1 MLTEKEKLEEE
12 LKLLE
17 ESFSLDVIT
26 QEEFEYAKQRVEAK
40 LNRLDG
46 LEQKEEESEKES
58 KEELGEE
65 PKPEGE
71 TEEEPE
77 ANEYE
82 AKEEAEEE
90 KSEEETYIEKE
101 ELTEKPEEEEREED
115 EQKKL
120 EETEA
125 EEEKPAGEV
134 EEEEKIEEKQPEII
148 FEKEKKS
155 SKKIWAYIAIILI
168 LGFGL
173 WYFFLPGSSNAEDVS
188 KPVYKPVNLIACSSD
203 DECIKEGSIGICNNP
218 GEENAECKY
227 IEDVKIKLTIL
238 NSDNCFNCETGR
250 VLSII
255 HSFFPNLDTE
265 NVDFETDAGKEI
277 AEKFNIA
284 ALPAYILNSSLQ
296 ESKNYYKLYN
306 AFTKVDDSF
315 VMKNTVANANYY
327 IGREEMPNKLD
338 LFLIP
343 SENASFAA
351 EKNLKEFLE
360 AFDEKVDFEKHNS
373 DDEIV
378 KELGINTFPTF
389 LVNNKIKFSGVQSAN
404 KIKENFCSMNKLDEC
419 ELGLTKK
426 LV

>member
-1 MLTEKEKLEEE
+1 
-12 LKLLE
+12 
-17 ESFSLDVIT
+17 
-26 QEEFEYAKQRVEAK
+26 
-40 LNRLDG
+40 
-46 LEQKEEESEKES
+46 
-58 KEELGEE
+58 
-65 PKPEGE
+65 
-71 TEEEPE
+71 
-77 ANEYE
+77 
-82 AKEEAEEE
+82 
-90 KSEEETYIEKE
+90 
-101 ELTEKPEEEEREED
+101 
-115 EQKKL
+115 
-120 EETEA
+120 
-125 EEEKPAGEV
+125 
-134 EEEEKIEEKQPEII
+134 
-148 FEKEKKS
+148 
-155 SKKIWAYIAIILI
+155 
-168 LGFGL
+168 
-173 WYFFLPGSSNAEDVS
+173 
-188 KPVYKPVNLIACSSD
+188 
-203 DECIKEGSIGICNNP
+203 
-218 GEENAECKY
+218 
-227 IEDVKIKLTIL
+227 
-238 NSDNCFNCETGR
+238 CETGR

-265 NVDFETDAGKEI
+265 SIDFETDAGKEI

-306 AFTKVDDSF
+306 AFTQVGESF
-315 VMKNTVANANYY
+315 VMKNTVANSNYY
-327 IGREEMPNKLD
+327 IEREEMPNKLD

-419 ELGLTKK
+419 ELRLTKR

>member
-26 QEEFEYAKQRVEAK
+26 QEEFEYAKQRIEAK
-40 LNRLDG
+40 LNKLG
-46 LEQKEEESEKES
+46 LEQKEEEYEEESE
-58 KEELGEE
+58 EE
-65 PKPEGE
+65 PKPGEE
-71 TEEEPE
+71 TEEEPAVE
-77 ANEYE
+77 EE
-82 AKEEAEEE
+82 VRHEVSKEHVLKEEEAEIEVI
-90 KSEEETYIEKE
+90 KSEEK
-101 ELTEKPEEEEREED
+101 
-115 EQKKL
+115 QKKL
-120 EETEA
+120 EEVEA
-125 EEEKPAGEV
+125 AEEKPAGEV
-134 EEEEKIEEKQPEII
+134 EEEEARGEERPKII

-155 SKKIWAYIAIILI
+155 SKRIWAYIAIILI
-168 LGFGL
+168 LGFVL

-188 KPVYKPVNLIACSSD
+188 KPVYKPISLTACSSD

-227 IEDVKIKLTIL
+227 VEDVKIKLTIL

-277 AEKFNIA
+277 AEKFSVA

-296 ESKNYYKLYN
+296 EAKNYYKLYN
-306 AFTKVDDSF
+306 AFTKAGESF

-338 LFLIP
+338 LLLIP
-343 SENASFAA
+343 SENASFVA

-360 AFDEKVDFEKHNS
+360 AFEGKVNFEKHNS
-373 DDEIV
+373 DDKIV

-404 KIKENFCSMNKLDEC
+404 RIKENFCSMNKLDEC
-419 ELGLTKK
+419 ELGLTKS